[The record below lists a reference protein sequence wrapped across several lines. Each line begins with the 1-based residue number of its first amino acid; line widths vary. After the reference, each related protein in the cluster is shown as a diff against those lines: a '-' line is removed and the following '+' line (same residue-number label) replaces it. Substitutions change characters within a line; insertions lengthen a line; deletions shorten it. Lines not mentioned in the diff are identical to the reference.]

1 MLWSYLI
8 WKKELRFIETAESI
22 HNGLMKNC
30 SCPREIKEMDPIVM
44 SMPISQTKKCFEN
57 YGYTLCPWWPE
68 EIFRLSNWLMMFHCV
83 WTSKDLLFFMHWFT
97 FWFCH
102 LQVFFMYDV
111 FALWYLS
118 VQVFDFSSSCTQ
130 HQNRADTTQSFLRPK
145 ENYTL
150 QVSQIRPIKHWNW
163 YFLHWNARQIVL
175 IE

>member
-1 MLWSYLI
+1 MSWVCQYHKQKNVLKIMVTHFALGDQRKSSDLVIDLWCSIVSEHQKSSCSLCTGSHFDFVTY
-8 WKKELRFIETAESI
+8 RF
-22 HNGLMKNC
+22 
-30 SCPREIKEMDPIVM
+30 
-44 SMPISQTKKCFEN
+44 
-57 YGYTLCPWWPE
+57 
-68 EIFRLSNWLMMFHCV
+68 
-83 WTSKDLLFFMHWFT
+83 
-97 FWFCH
+97 
-102 LQVFFMYDV
+102 FFMYDV

-163 YFLHWNARQIVL
+163 YFLHWNARQIAL